1 MLMMSGRV
9 REYKED
15 TPLEKVLIVGPGG
28 LHLPMPKIL
37 CFSHVSRQAAN
48 GEMSHDILHDN
59 HFAL

>member
-15 TPLEKVLIVGPGG
+15 TPLEKVLVVGPGG

-37 CFSHVSRQAAN
+37 YFSPVSRQAAN
-48 GEMSHDILHDN
+48 GGMNHDILLDN
-59 HFAL
+59 NFAL